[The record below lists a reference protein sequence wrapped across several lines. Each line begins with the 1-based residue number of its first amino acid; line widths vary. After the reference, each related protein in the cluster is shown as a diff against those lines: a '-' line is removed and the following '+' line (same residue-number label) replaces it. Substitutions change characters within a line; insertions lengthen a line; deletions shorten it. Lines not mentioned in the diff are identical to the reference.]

1 MNIGGRLLNN
11 DTIVQ
16 VGLDLVDACWN
27 TYASTAYVPFYRSAV
42 HMTNS
47 ISCRTGIGPEVFAF
61 TSSDG
66 SYTGDTAP
74 SAAQLQFN
82 AENGFYI
89 TASDYI
95 LRPEVLESNFYAWRV
110 TGNTKYLDRAVN
122 AVKSFNQYLST
133 NGAFAGLDDVNS
145 KTSTR
150 IDTMESFWFG
160 EVLKYL

>member
-1 MNIGGRLLNN
+1 MTPLSILLCRLLMH
-11 DTIVQ
+11 
-16 VGLDLVDACWN
+16 VGTHMQARRTFHFYLLHGG
-27 TYASTAYVPFYRSAV
+27 AYDSPPTS
-42 HMTNS
+42 
-47 ISCRTGIGPEVFAF
+47 TGIGPEVFAF

-66 SYTGDTAP
+66 LYTGGSAPTAD
-74 SAAQLQFN
+74 QLTFN
-82 AENGFYI
+82 SLHGFYI

-110 TGNTKYLDRAVN
+110 TGNPKYLDRAVS
-122 AVKSFNQYLST
+122 AVKSFNQYLSV

-150 IDTMESFWFG
+150 INTMESFWFG